1 MSASRHAP
9 PHPVPG
15 LLART
20 GDNVAA
26 LRDAWL
32 LNLSADET
40 GRALIEADR
49 LQSQLTELQARLA
62 AHADA
67 VDTAGPSGATSTAN
81 WLAVATR
88 QTRTSTHRLMRLAD
102 ALDRELY
109 EPVRHALA
117 EDAVNPEQALV
128 ITDAVDAL
136 PAEVTDRVR
145 EKAIGILLDHARHH
159 DAKDL
164 RRIGKRILDVVAPEI
179 GEAHEA
185 KLLAAEEHRALASAR
200 VTMSDDGHGTTY
212 GRFQVPTATGDT
224 LRKML
229 TAIAAPK
236 RHTGA
241 DRGEVRRPGPERMGR
256 AFVELLDRIPTNTLP
271 KAGGVNATI
280 VVTIS
285 LDELRKEAAVGTL
298 DTGHRLS
305 AHAIRRLACEAGIIP
320 AVLDGDGQVLD
331 LGRTRRFHNR
341 AQRTAMAVR
350 DKGCTTNGC
359 DVPPWLCHAHHDD
372 PWSTGG
378 STDVTTGRLL
388 CPKHHHRAHDPTYET
403 RHLPG
408 GKIAFHRR
416 T

>member
-20 GDNVAA
+20 GDNLTA

-81 WLAVATR
+81 WLAFATR
-88 QTRTSTHRLMRLAD
+88 QTRTSTHRLMRLAA

-109 EPVRHALA
+109 EPVRRALA
-117 EDAVNPEQALV
+117 DGAVNPEQALIV
-128 ITDAVDAL
+128 TDAVDTL
-136 PAEVTDRVR
+136 PAEVTTAVR
-145 EKAIGILLDHARHH
+145 QKAIGILLDDAQHH

-164 RRIGKRILDVVAPEI
+164 RRIGRRILDVVAPEI

-185 KLLAAEEHRALASAR
+185 KLLAAEEQRALAAPR
-200 VTMSDDGHGTTY
+200 LTMSDDGHGTTF

-229 TAIAAPK
+229 TAIAAPR
-236 RHTGA
+236 RHHGQ
-241 DRGEVRRPGPERMGR
+241 ERRPGPERMGR
-256 AFVELLDRIPTNTLP
+256 AFVELLDRIPADTLP
-271 KAGGVNATI
+271 KAGGVNATV

-285 LDELRKEAAVGTL
+285 LDELRKETAVGTL

-331 LGRTRRFHNR
+331 LGRTRRLHNR

-350 DKGCTTNGC
+350 DRGCTAHGC

-388 CPKHHHRAHDPTYET
+388 CPQHHHRTHDPTYET